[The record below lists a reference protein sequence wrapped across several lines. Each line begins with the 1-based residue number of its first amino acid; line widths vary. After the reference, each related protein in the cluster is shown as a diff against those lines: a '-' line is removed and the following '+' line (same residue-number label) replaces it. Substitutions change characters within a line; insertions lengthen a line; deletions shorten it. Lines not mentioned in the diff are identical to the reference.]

1 MKEQIINNTIN
12 LINGNKVCSDT
23 DLKIYRYGMECI
35 YTLITKTLV
44 VFLISIII
52 GTTKEFLLLLI
63 FYALLRS
70 YAFGIHASSN
80 KACWISTIAIY
91 IGGSILIKYLAIPKF
106 IIVITWMITSVF
118 FIMWAPADTPKR
130 PILKVKKRRKL
141 KIKSLIVI
149 AIYYLLIY
157 FINNQ
162 TILNALFLSMVLEGS
177 CICPLLYKILKTPFN
192 NYINYKKGLN

>member
-1 MKEQIINNTIN
+1 MKEQIINNTVN
-12 LINGNKVCSDT
+12 LIKKNKVCSET

-52 GTTKEFLLLLI
+52 GTTKEFLLMLI
-63 FYALLRS
+63 FYALLRT

-80 KACWISTIAIY
+80 IACWISTIAIY
-91 IGGSILIKYLAIPKF
+91 IGGSIFIKYLAIPKF
-106 IIVITWMITSVF
+106 IIAITWMITAIF
-118 FIMWAPADTPKR
+118 FILWAPADTPKR

>member
-12 LINGNKVCSDT
+12 LINRNKVCSDT

-80 KACWISTIAIY
+80 IACWISTITIY
-91 IGGSILIKYLAIPKF
+91 IGGSIFIKYLTIPKS
-106 IIVITWMITSVF
+106 ILAITWMVTAIF
-118 FIMWAPADTPKR
+118 FILWAPADTPKR

-149 AIYYLLIY
+149 AIYYVLIY

>member
-12 LINGNKVCSDT
+12 LINRNKVCSDT

-80 KACWISTIAIY
+80 IACWISTITIY
-91 IGGSILIKYLAIPKF
+91 IGGSIFIKYLTIPKS
-106 IIVITWMITSVF
+106 ILAITWMVTAIF
-118 FIMWAPADTPKR
+118 FILWAPADTPKR

>member
-12 LINGNKVCSDT
+12 LINRNKVCSDT

-80 KACWISTIAIY
+80 IACWISTITIY
-91 IGGSILIKYLAIPKF
+91 IGGSIFIKYLTIPKS
-106 IIVITWMITSVF
+106 ILAITWMVTAIF
-118 FIMWAPADTPKR
+118 FILWAPADTPKR

-149 AIYYLLIY
+149 AIYNLLIY

>member
-12 LINGNKVCSDT
+12 LINRNKVCSDT

-70 YAFGIHASSN
+70 YAFGIHASN
-80 KACWISTIAIY
+80 NIACWISTITIY
-91 IGGSILIKYLAIPKF
+91 IGGSIFIKYLTIPKA
-106 IIVITWMITSVF
+106 IIAITWMITAIF
-118 FIMWAPADTPKR
+118 LILWAPADTPKR